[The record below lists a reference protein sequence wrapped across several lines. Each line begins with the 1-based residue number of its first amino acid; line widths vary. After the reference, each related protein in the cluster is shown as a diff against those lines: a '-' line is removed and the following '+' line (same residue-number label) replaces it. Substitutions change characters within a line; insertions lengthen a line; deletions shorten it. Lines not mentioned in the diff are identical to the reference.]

1 MISVCDSHFPLI
13 AFNHEQ
19 IKESTTAGYLLAE
32 KPKFKQI
39 SKRLMEVDVSDLIKR
54 IEDGERFKPESDEK
68 KLCFQ
73 LIKDLDHV
81 GRFVKGSATTKKYM
95 RNEIWSLISFLNAPF
110 WFVIFSLAD
119 VKHPIC
125 LLLRLRRSKT

>member
-1 MISVCDSHFPLI
+1 MAHKQHLLMYYDKRFQLDPHFPLI

-32 KPKFKQI
+32 KSNFENI
-39 SKRLMEVDVSDLIKR
+39 TKRLLNINQDVLSNLIKR
-54 IEDGERFKPESDEK
+54 LEDGEKVKPETDEE

-81 GRFVKGSATTKKYM
+81 GGHVKGSATSKKYM
-95 RNEIWSLISFLNAPF
+95 RNEIWS
-110 WFVIFSLAD
+110 
-119 VKHPIC
+119 
-125 LLLRLRRSKT
+125 